1 MTQQALDLPQDDQDF
16 IIRHVVDGY
25 KPDEIAFLLKTD
37 HGSRVREDNV
47 RNFLGTEYA
56 KNAVDMRRRIQER
69 KAEVSREEL
78 VADLKEA
85 KEGLKEEIQKLRE
98 SNHNDISN
106 DTMSNLISNIKLLGE
121 FIGELQNKDEAA
133 GGVVNVNK
141 LEQNFNFV
149 QAIQYMPKDEKKS
162 IAEQLAEDPEVEDFA
177 IMRKQG

>member
-1 MTQQALDLPQDDQDF
+1 MTQQALDLPQDDQNF
-16 IIRHVVDGY
+16 IIEHVVDGY

-37 HGSRVREDNV
+37 HGSRVSEETV
-47 RNFLGTEYA
+47 RQFLGTEYA

-85 KEGLKEEIQKLRE
+85 KEGLKEEIQELRDA
-98 SNHNDISN
+98 NYNDISN

-121 FIGELQNKDEAA
+121 FIGELQNKDDAA

-149 QAIQYMPKDEKKS
+149 QAIQYMPKEEKKS

-177 IMRKQG
+177 IIRNED